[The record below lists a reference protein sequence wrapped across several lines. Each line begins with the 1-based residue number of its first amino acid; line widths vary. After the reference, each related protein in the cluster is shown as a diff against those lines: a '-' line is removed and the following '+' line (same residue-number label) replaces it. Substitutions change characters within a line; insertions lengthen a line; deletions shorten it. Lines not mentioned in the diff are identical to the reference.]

1 MSRTL
6 IMIAAVAVL
15 IGACQAEPTATPAPT
30 ATPTATASP
39 TPRPTS
45 TPTPTATPT
54 PTPTPTAT
62 PRPTPTPTVTP
73 TPTPTPFPDLCE
85 GDPDCIYGNEDL
97 VSPITW
103 APALSIDGL
112 FIADIVMERLFGD
125 LAWPQAA
132 LGDASTISIELYGQG
147 DRNIASIAP
156 PPPAGADWE
165 WTLQDGYYEAET
177 FREIEPS
184 IIRVVALVN
193 PDLYGTVEYACFWN
207 GRDLVNCA
215 DIPSP

>member
-6 IMIAAVAVL
+6 IMIAVVAVL
-15 IGACQAEPTATPAPT
+15 MGACQAAPTATPAPT
-30 ATPTATASP
+30 ASPTATASP

-62 PRPTPTPTVTP
+62 PRPTPTPTATP

-103 APALSIDGL
+103 TPTVSADGL
-112 FIADIVMERLFGD
+112 FLADIVIERFFGE
-125 LAWPQAA
+125 LAWPQVE
-132 LGDASTISIELYGQG
+132 LTDELTISITLNDQ
-147 DRNIASIAP
+147 DDSLIASISP

-165 WTLQDGYYEAET
+165 WTPQDGYYEAET

-193 PDLYGTVEYACFWN
+193 PDLHKAVEYACFWN

-215 DIPSP
+215 DISSP